1 MPDDANEAVRLKEQ
15 KDAERGFD
23 AESDEA
29 HPSGGGD
36 SESAPSTSEGAVDPA
51 EAALEDG
58 NTLADKIMPSSDKP
72 RPAHE

>member
-1 MPDDANEAVRLKEQ
+1 MSGDANEAVRLKEQ

-23 AESDEA
+23 ADSDEA

-36 SESAPSTSEGAVDPA
+36 SESAPSTSDAVDPA
-51 EAALEDG
+51 EAAPDED
-58 NTLADKIMPSSDKP
+58 NKFADKIMPSGDKP